1 MKSLL
6 GNICK
11 LSWTYFTN
19 SIPFAHRAI
28 QSSTDETPSPASL
41 DEQADIPVNKTQT
54 FPRFMS
60 CKQKSSQIVKTPLE
74 IQTQTPDVETP
85 STTVLSDFSK
95 GENNLAK
102 VEEIKCVVSLP
113 QVGILENEYTKE
125 LQSILGSCPSGSI
138 KETRSTENCLR
149 IGQRLPAR
157 KRAKVAKHSRK
168 RTSIPP
174 RDLHKKFTISSRLKM
189 RAGKLMGKS
198 VSDKKSKTG
207 DAELA
212 GKTDKEGRGKK
223 SKRKDK
229 HLRYPYWLFEKNVSL
244 NCNGSK
250 SSKKA
255 ARSNNAATGLS
266 QNKILKDSQ
275 EKNLS
280 LLRDNLNNSH
290 NSNFQLKSDEDR
302 FSLLPLLV
310 HKNSRILFN
319 LRNFRSHLLRK
330 EQQVILK
337 NIRKSCIQTNLPM
350 KFYSENSV
358 ACRQKRLADNEEVP
372 EGRSHKLPKTSFS
385 LESTA
390 VPLVS
395 LAKFPLNLELNPAF
409 IRINSAVL
417 TPSEQFLLK
426 TLSKIRKTR
435 CKRRLVNK
443 NLNRVLL
450 EQNIKRKVK
459 VSQSEIEI
467 LQNAK
472 PPSHS
477 SVKKF
482 QHKILTSANPE
493 VKRRTKKRS

>member
-74 IQTQTPDVETP
+74 ISTPDVETP
-85 STTVLSDFSK
+85 NATALSDFSK

-113 QVGILENEYTKE
+113 QVGVLENEYTKE
-125 LQSILGSCPSGSI
+125 LQSILGSCQSGSI

-149 IGQRLPAR
+149 VGQRLPTR
-157 KRAKVAKHSRK
+157 KRAKVVKHSRK
-168 RTSIPP
+168 RASIPP

-250 SSKKA
+250 PSKKA
-255 ARSNNAATGLS
+255 ASSNDAETGLS
-266 QNKILKDSQ
+266 QNKILNYSQ
-275 EKNLS
+275 EKILS
-280 LLRDNLNNSH
+280 LLRDNFNNSH

-302 FSLLPLLV
+302 FYLLPLLV

-337 NIRKSCIQTNLPM
+337 NIRKTCIQTNLPM

-358 ACRQKRLADNEEVP
+358 ACRQKRQADNEEVS
-372 EGRSHKLPKTSFS
+372 ESRSHKLPKTSFS

-390 VPLVS
+390 VPRVS
-395 LAKFPLNLELNPAF
+395 LTKFQLNLELNPAF
-409 IRINSAVL
+409 RINSAAL

-435 CKRRLVNK
+435 CKRRLVN
-443 NLNRVLL
+443 NNHNRVLL

-477 SVKKF
+477 PVRRF
-482 QHKILTSANPE
+482 QHKILTSADPE
-493 VKRRTKKRS
+493 VKRRPKKRS